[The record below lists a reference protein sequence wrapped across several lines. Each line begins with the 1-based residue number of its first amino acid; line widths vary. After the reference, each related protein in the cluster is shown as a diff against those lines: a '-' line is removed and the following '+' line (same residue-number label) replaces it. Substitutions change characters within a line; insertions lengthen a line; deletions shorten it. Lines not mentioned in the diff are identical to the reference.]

1 MLQLSK
7 LGLYTTSR
15 RVFFGMF
22 LVLVANLTPVAR
34 AASINILP
42 IRVCDDAGLMC
53 GNDAGELFLAET
65 NKIWAQAGLTFN
77 YLPFTSIN
85 STAFLNLDDQAEVDL
100 FFNTAPGGAAN
111 PLTISMWF
119 VGSIFDAF
127 GEANAIPGNK
137 VVIDQLVFTVGR
149 LDTIAHEVGHLLG
162 LQHDDPGVETDF
174 LMRSGDDRIT
184 PTTIDDITPDGA
196 ALDKLTAAQIA
207 TALADPKVLT
217 AVPEP
222 ATFATMLCGLG
233 VLGLVFRRRKAS
245 RV

>member
-1 MLQLSK
+1 
-7 LGLYTTSR
+7 
-15 RVFFGMF
+15 
-22 LVLVANLTPVAR
+22 
-34 AASINILP
+34 
-42 IRVCDDAGLMC
+42 
-53 GNDAGELFLAET
+53 
-65 NKIWAQAGLTFN
+65 
-77 YLPFTSIN
+77 
-85 STAFLNLDDQAEVDL
+85 
-100 FFNTAPGGAAN
+100 
-111 PLTISMWF
+111 
-119 VGSIFDAF
+119 DAF

-137 VVIDQLVFTVGR
+137 VVIDQVVFTVGR

-162 LQHDDPGVETDF
+162 LRHDDPGVETDF
-174 LMRSGDDRIT
+174 LMRSGDDRMT

-233 VLGLVFRRRKAS
+233 VLGLVLRRRKGS